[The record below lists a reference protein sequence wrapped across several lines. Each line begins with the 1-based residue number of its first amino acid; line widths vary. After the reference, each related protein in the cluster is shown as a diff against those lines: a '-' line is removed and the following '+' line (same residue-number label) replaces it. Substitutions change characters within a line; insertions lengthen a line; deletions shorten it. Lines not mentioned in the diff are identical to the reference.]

1 MTPHPQQTNGGPVL
15 RWRRVGDPKKER
27 DLFWYR
33 RHGPY
38 RLEVFDAGVDQW
50 WAYTVG
56 QENRIV
62 LCEPYAASSPALA
75 MAKADEALAERL
87 RPGA

>member
-1 MTPHPQQTNGGPVL
+1 MPSYPRETNGGPVL

-38 RLEVFDAGVDQW
+38 RLTVFDAGAGPW
-50 WAYTVG
+50 WAYTVAR
-56 QENRIV
+56 QNRLV
-62 LCEPYAASSPALA
+62 ACVPFAAESPMEA
-75 MAKADEALAERL
+75 MAKTDEALAEEFRSE
-87 RPGA
+87 A